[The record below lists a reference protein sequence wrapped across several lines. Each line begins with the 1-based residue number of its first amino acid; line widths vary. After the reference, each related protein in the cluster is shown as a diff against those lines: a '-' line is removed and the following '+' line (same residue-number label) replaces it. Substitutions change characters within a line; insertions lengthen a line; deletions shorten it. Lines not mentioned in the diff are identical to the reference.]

1 MEDIVQEVVNR
12 TGISEDNARKAVQ
25 VVVGQL
31 EQRLPEPMGSQVKKH
46 LSGKSAGD
54 SAGGSSLGDAA
65 KSAGSMFNK

>member
-46 LSGKSAGD
+46 LSGKSAG
-54 SAGGSSLGDAA
+54 GSSLGDAA